1 MRRGDILEFKR
12 YFGLFYHYGIYLG
25 DNKVIHRD
33 KEEKGGKIYITELDK
48 IPGKMRIMPNKFP
61 RIDTEKVI
69 STALEIKKN
78 NEDGY
83 NVFTNNCE
91 HFVNFVKYNKLHSS
105 QILKIKKICSF
116 SFYIFL
122 NIIIYNKNGKTN

>member
-12 YFGLFYHYGIYLG
+12 IFGLYYHYGIYLG
-25 DNKVIHRD
+25 DNMVIHRD
-33 KEEKGGKIYITELDK
+33 KEEKGGKIYITELNK
-48 IPGKMRIMPNKFP
+48 IPGKMKIIPNKFP

-91 HFVNFVKYNKLHSS
+91 HFVNFVKYNKLYSS
-105 QILKIKKICSF
+105 QIIKVKKILSISF
-116 SFYIFL
+116 FIIL
-122 NIIIYNKNGKTN
+122 NIVIKCKNK